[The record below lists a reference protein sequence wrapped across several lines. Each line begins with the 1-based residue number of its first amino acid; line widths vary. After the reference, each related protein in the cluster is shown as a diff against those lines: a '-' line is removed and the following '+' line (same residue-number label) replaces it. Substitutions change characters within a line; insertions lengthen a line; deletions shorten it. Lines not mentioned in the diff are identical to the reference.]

1 MDLRMVTGGPDLE
14 EIRVLFGEYSQ
25 QAGAELCFQGF
36 KTEVDGLPGDYASP
50 GGALFLARIEGVPA
64 GCVATRRWDIEACEM
79 KRLYVRPAA
88 RGAALGR
95 RLAEALCREAREA
108 GYTRMC
114 LDTIESMETALS
126 LYRSMGFTPT
136 EPYVYNP
143 MPGAVYLSLELHG
156 DPGS

>member
-1 MDLRMVTGGPDLE
+1 
-14 EIRVLFGEYSQ
+14 
-25 QAGAELCFQGF
+25 
-36 KTEVDGLPGDYASP
+36 
-50 GGALFLARIEGVPA
+50 
-64 GCVATRRWDIEACEM
+64 M

-143 MPGAVYLSLELHG
+143 MPGAVYLSLELSTGPDGVHG
-156 DPGS
+156 R